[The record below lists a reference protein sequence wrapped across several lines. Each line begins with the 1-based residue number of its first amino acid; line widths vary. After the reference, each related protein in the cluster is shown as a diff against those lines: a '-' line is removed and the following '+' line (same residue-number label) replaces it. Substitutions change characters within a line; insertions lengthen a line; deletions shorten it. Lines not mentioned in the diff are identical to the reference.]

1 MVPRR
6 PRSALTW
13 PAERRLLEAAQRTL
27 QVLEAARL
35 PHEMKTADANFS
47 NTPKLTNEQ
56 YFEERRL
63 LLAGRQR
70 GYQRADQMIVGGAT
84 GALVLSITFLRNLGS
99 AAGLLASW
107 WLVSAWILLLVTLLL
122 NLWSNY
128 TSARSFEV
136 EIKRLEAWLHDEEKP
151 ANQWAARTLCLGR
164 ISGLLFVGGI
174 TALAFFRVG

>member
-1 MVPRR
+1 
-6 PRSALTW
+6 
-13 PAERRLLEAAQRTL
+13 
-27 QVLEAARL
+27 
-35 PHEMKTADANFS
+35 MKTADANS
-47 NTPKLTNEQ
+47 GNTPKLTNEQ

-84 GALVLSITFLRNLGS
+84 GALVLSSTFLQNLGS
-99 AAGLLASW
+99 ADGLLASW
-107 WLVSAWILLLVTLLL
+107 WLASAWILLLVTLLL

-136 EIKRLEAWLHDEEKP
+136 EILRLEAWLHNEEKP

-174 TALAFFRVG
+174 AALAFFAYKNAPFQLQP